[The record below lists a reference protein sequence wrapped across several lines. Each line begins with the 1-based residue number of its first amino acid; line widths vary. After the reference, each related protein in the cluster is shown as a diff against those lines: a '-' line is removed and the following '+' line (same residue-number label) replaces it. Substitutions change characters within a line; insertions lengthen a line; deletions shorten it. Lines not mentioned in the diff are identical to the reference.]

1 MHYTEEFVIA
11 WDFYMVVGA
20 VAFAVLA
27 VGTFLY
33 HELKV
38 MLLKEYKEKYDYVVV
53 HEIQFFVYSVKLAVV
68 AICFFANSVMTD
80 WVMRKGWYW
89 LLGRWLLMGGAA
101 VLFYVI
107 LSNLIRIYY
116 PRSLDKRLNR
126 LRNTPRLSPA
136 GNTMRKLTEEEEDA
150 HLEADQIAE
159 EGSSTHSVDYDVWLD
174 EKTGFKKVEK
184 YFAYQHTEECQNCG
198 YLTLKLLNEEINI
211 KPTLNTPGELT
222 KHYKCTFCNHR
233 ERRIV
238 HLAKLADNVA

>member
-1 MHYTEEFVIA
+1 MSYTEEFVIA
-11 WDFYMVVGA
+11 WDFYMIVGA
-20 VAFAVLA
+20 IAFAVLS

-38 MLLKEYKEKYDYVVV
+38 MMRKEYKEKYDYVVL
-53 HEIQFFVYSVKLAVV
+53 HEIQYFVYAVKLAVV
-68 AICFFANSVMTD
+68 AICFFANSVMTE

-89 LLGRWLLMGGAA
+89 LLGRWLLMGGVA

-126 LRNTPRLSPA
+126 LRNTPRMSPA
-136 GNTMRKLTEEEEDA
+136 GNAMRKLSEEEEDA

-198 YLTLKLLNEEINI
+198 YLTLKLLNEEITT
-211 KPTLNTPGELT
+211 KPTQNTPGELT

-238 HLAKLADNVA
+238 HLAKFADNVA